1 MWKNVFRAPGVLG
14 ETQAARNRYQFSAA
28 APTGKQTSRN
38 NETRRQFP
46 QQKPINLSL
55 LTRGEIVHFSQTAY
69 FKLTVSVCFSTA
81 EMKHHPW
88 QLLLL
93 SKFGYIS
100 LKLDQKACFI
110 KKYAYLLC
118 TFFWRTRLRAI
129 STSTP
134 LPCLRSPS
142 TPPPA
147 SLARQRSP
155 SCYRNDN
162 AANLRFPHFAKE
174 FFLKDNLSF
183 FERQEKG

>member
-1 MWKNVFRAPGVLG
+1 MWKNIRAPGVLSG
-14 ETQAARNRYQFSAA
+14 TQAARNRYQFSAA

-118 TFFWRTRLRAI
+118 TFFWQNQAEGYLYFTSSSLLTFALHSAI
-129 STSTP
+129 CFSG
-134 LPCLRSPS
+134 
-142 TPPPA
+142 PA
-147 SLARQRSP
+147 ALT
-155 SCYRNDN
+155 
-162 AANLRFPHFAKE
+162 
-174 FFLKDNLSF
+174 FLLS
-183 FERQEKG
+183 